1 MNADDTLEIARAYQ
15 RAWTKEKDFAAA
27 AALLAEDLRTDL
39 PVNVY
44 ADKAEFVEAITGF
57 GGLVESVEML
67 GACAGGD
74 EAVLIYDLDMPPLGV
89 LRMAE
94 QLIVVDGR
102 ITSIR
107 QVHDTATMR
116 AAARAEPGGGSRLGQ
131 PGRR

>member
-1 MNADDTLEIARAYQ
+1 MNADDILEIARSYH
-15 RAWTKEKDFAAA
+15 RAWTTEKDFAAA
-27 AALLAEDLRTDL
+27 AGFLAEDLRTDL

-44 ADKAEFVEAITGF
+44 ADKGEFVEAISGF
-57 GGLVESVEML
+57 GGLITGVEML
-67 GACAGGD
+67 AAVASAN

-94 QLIVVDGR
+94 QLTVVDGK

-116 AAARAEPGGGSRLGQ
+116 AAGFAPALPEVA
-131 PGRR
+131 

>member
-1 MNADDTLEIARAYQ
+1 MNEMDTDDTLEIARSYH
-15 RAWTKEKDFAAA
+15 RAWTAEKDFATAA
-27 AALLAEDLRTDL
+27 GLLAEDLRTDL

-44 ADKAEFVEAITGF
+44 AGKEEFVEAITGF
-57 GGLVESVEML
+57 GGLIVSVETVAAVAE
-67 GACAGGD
+67 GN

-94 QLIVVDGR
+94 QLTVVDGK

-116 AAARAEPGGGSRLGQ
+116 AAGFAPALPEVV
-131 PGRR
+131 